1 MKNIIDK
8 LKDKKVL
15 VADGAMGSLLM
26 QKGLKTGE
34 CPELLN
40 LTNPDILAEIATEYL
55 NAGADIIQ
63 TNSFGGSILKLN
75 DFDLGDNSREINEDA
90 ARIVSE
96 VLNGKAYVSGSVG
109 PTGKMLE
116 PFGDTTPGEMLDG
129 FKIQVSGLISGGA
142 DLICIETMT
151 DINEA
156 LLAIEASK
164 LVDSSIPIMATMTFN
179 KTGDEYFTMMGVSIE
194 AAVEGLSNA
203 GADILGSNCGNGID
217 KMIEIAKKYK
227 SLTDKPIIIQ
237 SNAGLPEIK
246 DGKLF
251 YPETPQYF
259 AERANEMFKIGISI
273 VGGCCGTTP
282 EYIKTI
288 RGYANL
294 FNQDR

>member
-1 MKNIIDK
+1 MNSILDK
-8 LKDKKVL
+8 LKDGKVL

-40 LTNPDILAEIATEYL
+40 LTNPDIFAEIATEYL

-75 DFDLGDNSREINEDA
+75 DFDLGDNSREINEAA

-96 VLNGKAYVSGSVG
+96 VVNGKAYVSGSIG

-227 SLTDKPIIIQ
+227 SLTDKTIIIQ

-259 AERANEMFKIGISI
+259 AERANEMFKIGVSI

-288 RGYANL
+288 REYADL

>member
-1 MKNIIDK
+1 MNSILDK
-8 LKDKKVL
+8 LKDGKVL

-40 LTNPDILAEIATEYL
+40 LTNPKILAEIASEYL

-75 DFDLGDNSREINEDA
+75 DFDLGDNSREINEAA

-96 VLNGKAYVSGSVG
+96 VVNGKAYVSGSVG

-116 PFGDTTPGEMLDG
+116 PFGDTTPEEMLDG

-179 KTGDEYFTMMGVSIE
+179 KSGDEYFTMMGVSIE

-259 AERANEMFKIGISI
+259 AERANEMFKFGVSI

-288 RGYANL
+288 REYADL

>member
-1 MKNIIDK
+1 MNTLLEK

-40 LTNPDILAEIATEYL
+40 LTNPEILAEIATEYL

-75 DFDLGDNSREINEDA
+75 DFDLGIKAKEINEAA

-96 VLNGKAYVSGSVG
+96 AVNGKAFVSGSVG

-116 PFGDTTPGEMLDG
+116 PFGDTTPEEMLDG

-151 DINEA
+151 DIQEA
-156 LLAIEASK
+156 LLAIEAVK
-164 LVDSSIPIMATMTFN
+164 TVDPQIPIIATMTFN
-179 KTGDEYFTMMGVSIE
+179 KTGDDYFTMMGVNIE

-203 GADILGSNCGNGID
+203 GADIIGSNCGNGID
-217 KMIEIAKKYK
+217 NMLEIAAKFK
-227 SLTDKPIIIQ
+227 SLTSKPIIIQ
-237 SNAGLPEIK
+237 SNAGLPVIK
-246 DGKLF
+246 DGKLN
-251 YPETPQYF
+251 YPETPEYF
-259 AERANEMFKIGISI
+259 AEKANEMFNIGVSI

-282 EYIKTI
+282 EYIKAI
-288 RGYANL
+288 REYADL
-294 FNQDR
+294 FN